1 MARWW
6 WDGDAGDRPETPPRG
21 LQGRHR
27 RKRKRLVGWRY
38 VIDGR
43 RRGRGQSGDW
53 STAGVVARLLVVFV
67 LGLVLG
73 ALLQLAAVAPS
84 ACPPAPSP
92 VPITGNVGG
101 RG

>member
-1 MARWW
+1 MAML
-6 WDGDAGDRPETPPRG
+6 ATA
-21 LQGRHR
+21 LRHR
-27 RKRKRLVGWRY
+27 LAGCR
-38 VIDGR
+38 DGTA
-43 RRGRGQSGDW
+43 GSGSGCSAGGMSSTGGGDW
-53 STAGVVARLLVVFV
+53 STAGVVARLLVVFA

-92 VPITGNVGG
+92 EPMTGNVGG

>member
-1 MARWW
+1 VARWW

-27 RKRKRLVGWRY
+27 RKRLRPV
-38 VIDGR
+38 GR
-43 RRGRGQSGDW
+43 RHVNGPRWRDRGADW

>member
-27 RKRKRLVGWRY
+27 RKRKRLVGWPY
-38 VIDGR
+38 VNGPRWRD
-43 RRGRGQSGDW
+43 RGLDW

-84 ACPPAPSP
+84 PCPPAPSP

>member
-1 MARWW
+1 MVA
-6 WDGDAGDRPETPPRG
+6 AA
-21 LQGRHR
+21 LRHR
-27 RKRKRLVGWRY
+27 LAGCRDGTAGKRLRPVGWRY
-38 VIDGR
+38 VNGPRWRD
-43 RRGRGQSGDW
+43 RGADW

-84 ACPPAPSP
+84 ACSPAPSP

-101 RG
+101 RGV